1 MERKPRERRIK
12 LENMEKNV
20 FIPSY
25 ISNLPQQW
33 PNCYFLT
40 EILHQ
45 ILFKVLCS
53 FIFYLNETN
62 WRHRT
67 LLGWGAARLK
77 ACHFNQQRIK
87 SSSSMGFRAQR
98 VLPCSEVWYQDEL
111 SEYLASYSC
120 LCSIVSSVII
130 VYCQQPLR

>member
-33 PNCYFLT
+33 PNYYFLT

-53 FIFYLNETN
+53 FIFYLNEIN

-87 SSSSMGFRAQR
+87 SSSSMGFRARGYYHAVKFGIKTNFQSTSP
-98 VLPCSEVWYQDEL
+98 VIHVYAPL
-111 SEYLASYSC
+111 SLLSS
-120 LCSIVSSVII
+120 SFIVSN
-130 VYCQQPLR
+130 L